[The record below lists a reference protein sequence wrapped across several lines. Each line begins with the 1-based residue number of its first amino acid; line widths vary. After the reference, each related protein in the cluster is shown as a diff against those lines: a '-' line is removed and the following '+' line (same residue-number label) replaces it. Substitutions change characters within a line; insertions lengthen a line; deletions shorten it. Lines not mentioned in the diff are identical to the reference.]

1 MNFKQSLAIV
11 ILSHGG
17 RLAVQFREGKNMI
30 STLVVLTS
38 FGLTNLEK
46 DSRPN
51 ILVIIVD
58 DLGWAGVGFHS
69 KAMTTPNLDK
79 LAKESTELSRF
90 YAYPVCSP
98 TRAALLSGNMPRRYG
113 VVDALNGRDP
123 GIPAG
128 LQTIPSTFRAAGY
141 RTSLIGKWHLGA
153 ATTPQKNGFEQFY
166 GFLSSGVDYY
176 KHTSPNGRV
185 DWQRNGQTVNEE
197 GYSTYLLA
205 DEAVKQLKARD
216 KEKPFYMQVA
226 FNAPHDPIIATPE
239 LLEKHKGE
247 ANGAY
252 NAVVEALDQGI
263 GRIVNALDTEKLA
276 QDTVVVFFSDNGAGG
291 REGGSNLPL
300 RRGKGTYYEGG
311 IRTPA
316 LIRWSG
322 KIASGKALAHPVCV
336 QDLFPTLAT
345 AAGVPMP
352 KDLKIDGVSQWSAIK
367 TGKVGERTPFLV
379 AGYDIALVD
388 GDWKM
393 IEFQNGQR
401 SLFNVKEDLVEQK
414 EQINS
419 QPEVAKRLGA
429 KMDEM
434 KRGLPAVP
442 AKPARPQGR
451 PGGQPR
457 GNGGG

>member
-1 MNFKQSLAIV
+1 
-11 ILSHGG
+11 
-17 RLAVQFREGKNMI
+17 MI
-30 STLVVLTS
+30 STLVALIS
-38 FGLTNLEK
+38 FGLTGLVK
-46 DSRPN
+46 DARPN

-128 LQTIPSTFRAAGY
+128 LQTIPLTFKAAGY
-141 RTSLIGKWHLGA
+141 QTSLIGKWHLGA
-153 ATTPQKNGFEQFY
+153 ATTPQKNGFEHFY

-176 KHTSPNGRV
+176 KHTAPNGRV
-185 DWQRNGQTVNEE
+185 DWQRDGQTISEA
-197 GYSTYLLA
+197 GYSSYLLA
-205 DEAVKQLKARD
+205 DEAVKQLKSRD
-216 KEKPFYMQVA
+216 KDRPFYMQVA

-247 ANGAY
+247 ANGPY

-263 GRIVNALDTEKLA
+263 GRIVNALDSEKLA
-276 QDTVVVFFSDNGAGG
+276 QDTLVVFFSDNGAGG

-316 LIRWSG
+316 LVRWPG
-322 KIASGKALAHPVCV
+322 KIASGKALSHPICV
-336 QDLFPTLAT
+336 QDLFPTLAS

-352 KDLKIDGVSQWSAIK
+352 KDLNIDGVSQWSTIK
-367 TGKVGERTPFLV
+367 SGKVTERTPFLV

-401 SLFNVKEDLVEQK
+401 SLFNVKDDMTEQK
-414 EQINS
+414 DQLSS
-419 QPEVAKRLGA
+419 QPELAKRIGA

-434 KRGLPAVP
+434 KKSLPP
-442 AKPARPQGR
+442 APARAARPKGGTGGGR
-451 PGGQPR
+451 PKV
-457 GNGGG
+457 NGGGSGN

>member
-1 MNFKQSLAIV
+1 MVLTFLA
-11 ILSHGG
+11 
-17 RLAVQFREGKNMI
+17 
-30 STLVVLTS
+30 LTS
-38 FGLTNLEK
+38 FCFSGEVK
-46 DSRPN
+46 DARPN

-128 LQTIPSTFRAAGY
+128 LQTIPSTFKAAGY

-185 DWQRNGQTVNEE
+185 DWQRDGQTVNEE

-205 DEAVKQLKARD
+205 DEAVKQLKSRD
-216 KEKPFYMQVA
+216 KDMPFYMQVA

-239 LLEKHKGE
+239 LLEKHKGK
-247 ANGAY
+247 ANGPY

-263 GRIVNALDTEKLA
+263 GRIVNALDSEKLA
-276 QDTVVVFFSDNGAGG
+276 KDTLVVFFSDNGAGG

-311 IRTPA
+311 IRAPA
-316 LIRWSG
+316 LVRWPG
-322 KIASGKALAHPVCV
+322 KIAPGKALPQPISV
-336 QDLFPTLAT
+336 QDLFPTLAS

-352 KDLKIDGVSQWSAIK
+352 KDLNIDGVSQWSTIMS
-367 TGKVGERTPFLV
+367 GKVTERTPFLV

-393 IEFQNGQR
+393 IEFQNGLR
-401 SLFNVKEDLVEQK
+401 SLFNVKEDMVEQK
-414 EQINS
+414 DQINS

-434 KRGLPAVP
+434 KKGLPA
-442 AKPARPQGR
+442 APARAAR
-451 PGGQPR
+451 PGGGRPK
-457 GNGGG
+457 GNGGGND